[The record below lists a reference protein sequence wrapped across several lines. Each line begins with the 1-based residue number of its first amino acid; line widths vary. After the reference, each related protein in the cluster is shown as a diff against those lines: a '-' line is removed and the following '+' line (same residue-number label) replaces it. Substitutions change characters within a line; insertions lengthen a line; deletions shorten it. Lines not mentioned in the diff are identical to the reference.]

1 MLLENFLQLC
11 IDTPEIVDVVAEEPS
26 DNMMNQIISKDYNFT
41 QKPTLFKF
49 TLDDGVVNLIVPF
62 EVWGGLNELPVNH
75 LIDVLNRISDTTS
88 KLSDK
93 DNLIYDKDAIVYF
106 LRPDTLRTYC
116 LVGRSIDAMT
126 DTTDELNT
134 LITLVKTIPNVNDA
148 TPFNVVDT
156 NVLSLA
162 NSNSAIYVVCDVTGS
177 TEKTELLVPDY
188 IYSNTE
194 LHIFVQD
201 VIKTK
206 VEDLTK

>member
-49 TLDDGVVNLIVPF
+49 TLDGGVVNLIVPF

-75 LIDVLNRISDTTS
+75 LIDVLDRISDTNN

-93 DNLIYDKDAIVYF
+93 NCLTYDKDNTLYF

-116 LVGRSIDAMT
+116 LVGRSIDVMT
-126 DTTDELNT
+126 DTSDELNT
-134 LITLVKTIPNVNDA
+134 LITLIKTIPNVNDA

-162 NSNSAIYVVCDVTGS
+162 NSNSAIYVICDVTGS

-188 IYSNTE
+188 MYNNTE
-194 LHIFVQD
+194 LHMFVQD
-201 VIKTK
+201 TIKNK